1 MKYLYITYGGN
12 KRTTTLSDGTN
23 LVRKYDTVQ
32 SVAHVIAPIV
42 TPVVEQPTLMCNK
55 QIHDNYL
62 IEHAKY
68 VEGRA

>member
-23 LVRKYDTVQ
+23 LVRKYDTVP
-32 SVAHVIAPIV
+32 PISATV
-42 TPVVEQPTLMCNK
+42 MEEPTLMCNK